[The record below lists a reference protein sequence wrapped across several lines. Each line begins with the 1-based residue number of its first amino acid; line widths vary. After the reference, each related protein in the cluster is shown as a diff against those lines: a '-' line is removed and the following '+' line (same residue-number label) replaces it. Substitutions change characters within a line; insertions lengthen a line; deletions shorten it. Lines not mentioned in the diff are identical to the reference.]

1 MSAPAE
7 RQSLALRL
15 RLAAGHVLA
24 GWSAAI
30 EADHL
35 VEAAVALE
43 ELDAALREWWADKE
57 SERTATK
64 PDGADL
70 ELARRLG
77 LDR

>member
-15 RLAAGHVLA
+15 RLSAGHVLA
-24 GWSAAI
+24 GFPAAI
-30 EADHL
+30 RAEHL
-35 VEAAVALE
+35 VEAAEALE

-57 SERTATK
+57 SGRTATK

-70 ELARRLG
+70 ELAERLE